1 MRQND
6 ACGNLVTFIHNW
18 QVLGGLFSAHVV
30 VGRRWMNQR
39 GRWMRHV
46 RWHWYRIVIFLK
58 SITKRLIEWYVRV
71 EEWWRFKYM
80 KRISWNRR
88 WQTMNGKIMQM
99 SWWWWVSSVLFAL
112 VAVWLLVDTAGWR
125 LSQIFAVDVGVEREV
140 DPIASLSIVMGW
152 RQMKFQ
158 FQNGNDVKAITR
170 SLANKF
176 ETK

>member
-1 MRQND
+1 MRQNN

-46 RWHWYRIVIFLK
+46 RWHWYQIVIFLK

-80 KRISWNRR
+80 KGISWNRR

-112 VAVWLLVDTAGWR
+112 VAVWLLVDTAGWW
-125 LSQIFAVDVGVEREV
+125 
-140 DPIASLSIVMGW
+140 SIVTDICCRCWRWARGW
-152 RQMKFQ
+152 SHCLFVDRDGM
-158 FQNGNDVKAITR
+158 TR
-170 SLANKF
+170 DEISISK
-176 ETK
+176 